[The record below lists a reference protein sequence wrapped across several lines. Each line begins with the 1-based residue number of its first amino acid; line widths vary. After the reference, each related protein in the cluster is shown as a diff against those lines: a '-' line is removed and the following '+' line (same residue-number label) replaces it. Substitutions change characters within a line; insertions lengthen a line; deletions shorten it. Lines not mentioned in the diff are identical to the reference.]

1 MSSAEPMTGV
11 YNDLKENDD
20 IDEILTKKEPLD
32 MLLPKFIEKLFILM
46 QAIDKKKVD
55 NT

>member
-1 MSSAEPMTGV
+1 MAGV

-32 MLLPKFIEKLFILM
+32 ILLPKFIEKLSTLM
-46 QAIDKKKVD
+46 QAKDKKRWIIH
-55 NT
+55 NS